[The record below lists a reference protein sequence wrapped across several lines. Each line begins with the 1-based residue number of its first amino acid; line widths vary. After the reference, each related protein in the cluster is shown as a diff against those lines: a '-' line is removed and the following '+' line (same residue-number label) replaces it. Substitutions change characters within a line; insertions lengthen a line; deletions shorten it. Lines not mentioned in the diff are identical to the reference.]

1 MKSFLL
7 LRVILSIIFFAL
19 VLFGNWW
26 MVAILGFCI
35 LATFAAWEIVLG
47 AVIMDLLYTSSVGF
61 FGFPAVWTTL
71 ALLTFFAFRYL
82 RSKLF

>member
-7 LRVILSIIFFAL
+7 LRVVLSIIFFAL

-26 MVAILGFCI
+26 VVAILGFCI
-35 LATFAAWEIVLG
+35 LAAFTAWEVVLG
-47 AVIMDLLYTSSVGF
+47 AVLMDLLYTTPAGL
-61 FGFPAVWTTL
+61 FGFPAVWTTF
-71 ALLTFFAFRYL
+71 ALLAFFAFAFL